1 MLEFAQK
8 CRNQGDRD
16 YVITTVDYKDAYMFG
31 VFVGLTNKPN
41 LDYTGGFVGGVS
53 KLIGHNPTHQESTAE
68 PLVLILLTAFHTD
81 LCPENNEW
89 LGGDLV
95 TLTWK

>member
-16 YVITTVDYKDAYMFG
+16 YVITTVDYKDAYYMFG

-41 LDYTGGFVGGVS
+41 LDYTGWVRGWC
-53 KLIGHNPTHQESTAE
+53 I
-68 PLVLILLTAFHTD
+68 
-81 LCPENNEW
+81 
-89 LGGDLV
+89 
-95 TLTWK
+95 